1 MFFLSLT
8 STRFD
13 EKGKQIQC
21 KSLILR
27 IPGCQ
32 SNKATFGVFWHI
44 WPSQVLWAIKKQIF
58 SYKELK
64 KSNEKLNA
72 DIQKRLG

>member
-8 STRFD
+8 STRFR

-27 IPGCQ
+27 ITGSQ

-58 SYKELK
+58 SDKEVK

-72 DIQKRLG
+72 DIQKRLE